1 MTTTK
6 TLKLTFINGQNKKA
20 SLTMPDAAGDLTPE
34 QVRQAMDTIAQA
46 NVFNRKGVDLYTQT
60 NSAEYIE
67 RTVTSVFDDS
77 AAK

>member
-20 SLTMPDAAGDLTPE
+20 SLTMPEAAGDLKPE
-34 QVRQAMDTIAQA
+34 EVRQAMDTIVQA

-60 NSAEYIE
+60 HSAEYIE

-77 AAK
+77 AAE